1 MTGASASAPARG
13 SSAHEVVILGGG
25 LAGLTLAL
33 QLRGEFAD
41 MDIVVLERQS
51 HPLPLAAH
59 KVGESTVEIGAHYFA
74 QTLGLHEHME
84 SAQIAK
90 FGLRFFMSEGCGDLS
105 RVTEV
110 GGSKE
115 LPTPSYQLDRGLF
128 ENFLGAEARRRNID
142 FRPETTVRGFDLGRD
157 GSTHTVRCGDAQ
169 GDYTLTTRWL
179 LDASGRAGL
188 IRRRLELTQDNGHH
202 ANAAWFRLDQ
212 RLVLD
217 DWPNDAAWRAQCR
230 PPERWR
236 STNHLLG
243 AGHWAWLIPLA
254 SGAHSVGIVAD
265 AQLHP
270 LQTMNTFARA
280 CDWIAQHQP
289 ALAPALDACREQ
301 LLDFHFLRNFSY
313 GCKQV
318 FSADRWALT
327 GEAGLFLDPFYSPGS
342 DFIAISNTYVCML
355 IAHDRAGEPIAP
367 YARFYQRLYFSFYQS
382 TLLLYRDQYP
392 LFGNAQ
398 LMPIKLLWD
407 YSYYWGVLCQLV
419 FAQRLGDK
427 ALFAD
432 MARELEAAQTLNAR
446 MQAFFLDW
454 HPLSHG
460 RNSQGL
466 FDQTE
471 LAWFATLNSTLR
483 DKLDD
488 AAIRARLRENVDLLE
503 GLAAMIIERAVADGG
518 ETLRAHMHGLANARQ
533 RPVLF
538 AAMPDV
544 PSRGVPAPA

>member
-1 MTGASASAPARG
+1 MNATSANVSIRATT
-13 SSAHEVVILGGG
+13 AHEVVILGGG

-33 QLRGEFAD
+33 QLRTQFSD

-74 QTLGLHEHME
+74 QILGLREHLD
-84 SAQIAK
+84 SAQIPK
-90 FGLRFFMSEGCGDLS
+90 FGLRFFMSEGRTDLDG
-105 RVTEV
+105 VTEV
-110 GGSKE
+110 GGSQE

-142 FRPETTVRGFDLGRD
+142 FRTETSVRGFDLGSD
-157 GSTHTVRCGDAQ
+157 GSPHTVRCRDAQ
-169 GDYTLTTRWL
+169 GEYALSTRWL

-188 IRRRLELTQDNGHH
+188 LRRRLELTEDNGHH

-243 AGHWAWLIPLA
+243 TGHWAWLIPLA

-265 AQLHP
+265 ARLHP
-270 LQTMNTFARA
+270 METMNDFARA
-280 CDWIAQHQP
+280 CAWLGEHQP
-289 ALAPALDACREQ
+289 ALARAVDACRDQ

-407 YSYYWGVLCQLV
+407 YAYYWGVLCQLV
-419 FAQRLGDK
+419 FQQRLGDK
-427 ALFAD
+427 VLFAD
-432 MARELEAAQTLNAR
+432 MARELEAAQTLNVR
-446 MQAFFLDW
+446 MQAFFLEW

-460 RNSQGL
+460 RNPPGL

-471 LAWFATLNSTLR
+471 LAWFASMNSTLR

-488 AAIRARLRENVDLLE
+488 AGIRARLRENVELLE
-503 GLAAMIIERAVADGG
+503 GLAAMIVERAVADGG
-518 ETLRAHMHGLANARQ
+518 GTLRAHMQGLADARQ
-533 RPVLF
+533 RPILF
-538 AAMPDV
+538 AATPDL
-544 PSRGVPAPA
+544 PSSAVAASA